1 MLTHSPSATTPSS
14 TTSSSR
20 SVPYSTRFSSPYRL
34 PHVVPLWPI
43 VTRTAPPR
51 PPRMSTGEALRCNAL
66 DTYPAILRSG
76 VSSDP
81 SPSRP
86 RATPGSSL
94 QRKTSLQ
101 AFAFVLNPAYF
112 VSSLTRMTP
121 LMPFEAAVRV
131 LNPEVAVKV
140 RSAAVHAALAT
151 LSVSS
156 PFSSVPSRTPHRRPS
171 LRSGPEDTS
180 FASRPEEQDPSA
192 RVHLGSR
199 RC

>member
-1 MLTHSPSATTPSS
+1 MFPSAFPFPGRSIACSPTPLQLRRHPPPHLQAGQFHILPVSPPP
-14 TTSSSR
+14 TVFHTSSL
-20 SVPYSTRFSSPYRL
+20 FGQLL
-34 PHVVPLWPI
+34 PGL
-43 VTRTAPPR
+43 PR
-51 PPRMSTGEALRCNAL
+51 PAPPRMSTGEALRCNAL

-121 LMPFEAAVRV
+121 LNLSRLRYASSIQKSPSSFVAQPSMP
-131 LNPEVAVKV
+131 
-140 RSAAVHAALAT
+140 
-151 LSVSS
+151 LSLHCQSHLLSLS
-156 PFSSVPSRTPHRRPS
+156 PFRTPHRPPPPQRP
-171 LRSGPEDTS
+171 
-180 FASRPEEQDPSA
+180 
-192 RVHLGSR
+192 R
-199 RC
+199 RH